1 MFGSERERFDTGEFS
16 MPVYILGS
24 DREWRFDTAGDAD
37 TFTFDQSVTE
47 TGNRLYVGNLTMD
60 SSYGSGETSYDS
72 GGTSDGD
79 NAIAVEGLKISHEE
93 LDRGNV
99 HLHTYWSVEDV

>member
-1 MFGSERERFDTGEFS
+1 
-16 MPVYILGS
+16 MPIYILGS
-24 DREWRFDTAGDAD
+24 DRERFDTAGDAD
-37 TFTFDQSVTE
+37 TFTFNQSVTE

-60 SSYGSGETSYDS
+60 SSYGSGDPSYDS

-79 NAIAVEGLKISHEE
+79 NAIADEGLIISHKE

-99 HLHTYWSVEDV
+99 HLHTYWSVEGV